1 MSGPGQAA
9 GVPGMGQ
16 VSHGARFALLAIVS
30 LALMVVDHRQEHLAK
45 VRELLS
51 LAVHPIRVVVDLPFR
66 TWNTVS
72 QALTDNAELRRQRD
86 EAQYE
91 LLVAQIRLQEMG
103 EVEREN
109 ERLRELLNSIEE
121 EQGYEVRVAEI
132 LSVDMKNRQRFL
144 INRGTA
150 DGVLVGQPLLDAE
163 GIVGQV
169 VAVSLHSSEAML
181 ITDAEHALPVTVER
195 TGDRTIAEGT
205 GDSGQLLLPYLTNT
219 ADIEPGDRLV
229 TSGLGGV
236 FPGGRPVAEITK
248 VELKPEQ
255 QFALVEARPLAT
267 LDRDQE
273 VLLIWPTKQAVEQA
287 TAAGLT
293 APPVDPAAAT
303 QPSETVQ

>member
-9 GVPGMGQ
+9 GVPGKGQ

-66 TWNTVS
+66 TWNSVS

-86 EAQYE
+86 ELQYE
-91 LLVAQIRLQEMG
+91 LLVAQIRLQEKG

-121 EQGYEVRVAEI
+121 EQGFEVRVAEI
-132 LSVDMKNRQRFL
+132 LSVDMENRQRFL
-144 INRGTA
+144 INRGKQ
-150 DGVLVGQPLLDAE
+150 DGVVVGQPLLDAN
-163 GIVGQV
+163 GIVGQI
-169 VAVSLHSSEAML
+169 VAVSQLSAEAML
-181 ITDAEHALPVTVER
+181 ITDAEHAVPVTVER
-195 TGDRTIAEGT
+195 SRVRTIAEGR
-205 GDSGQLLLPYLTNT
+205 GDLGDLLLPYLPNT
-219 ADIEPGDRLV
+219 ADIQVGDRLV

-236 FPGGRPVAEITK
+236 FPSGRPVAEVTE
-248 VELKPEQ
+248 VQRQPGQ
-255 QFALVEARPLAT
+255 AFARVFARPFAA

-273 VLLIWPTKQAVEQA
+273 VLLIWKTEEAVVSE

-293 APPVDPAAAT
+293 ASPADPAVAT
-303 QPSETVQ
+303 EPAGTAQ